1 MRCARKC
8 FPQLIV
14 NHREH
19 RGTEFSSDRGQDEFL
34 HPLSV
39 FSVPPWFRPKSHKT
53 RCGGFIAELS
63 VARNM
68 THVLE
73 TGFEQM
79 DATNPNRSPKIR
91 GYNIINGEISLSS
104 DGATFES
111 HNPALFA
118 DCLGEF
124 PLSTKEDVHT
134 ALAAARAAF
143 PAWAATPAPTRG
155 QIIGNMG
162 RLLMKYKDDIVRV
175 ETREIGKTL
184 KESAGSVQEAIDTCL
199 FFQSEGRRLYGQTVN
214 SELPDKE
221 LFTYRRPLGVCGIIN
236 ACNFPAAVPFW
247 KMIPA
252 IMCGNTCV
260 WKSPQDAPL
269 LSFMLTRIM
278 HEAGLPDGVINLVH
292 GKGSGAGQDLVDAV
306 DLGMINKI
314 SFTGSTAVGKMI
326 GEICGR
332 NLVSVSLEL
341 GGKNPLVI
349 MPSANMENAV
359 EGAYWSA
366 FGTAGQRCTS
376 LGNLIIHEDIYD
388 EFVEKFMAKV
398 ESTTIGDSM
407 VHENVLYG
415 PMLSERYAK
424 DFLRVL
430 QMCET
435 SGATKLW
442 GEGMI
447 TEGNKPLNFLGNPSE
462 GAYVWPHVYA
472 DVTEDMECFHE
483 EIFGPAVTIVKA
495 KDFDHALH
503 LANASPYGLSSA
515 IYTNDRL
522 EAYRYKTG
530 IKAGMTGINNSTTGA
545 EAHLPFGGVKGSGNG
560 TRESGIWVIEAYSY
574 WHAVNDELSG
584 KLQLAQMD
592 VEEIELEEA
601 DADYSGLA

>member
-1 MRCARKC
+1 
-8 FPQLIV
+8 
-14 NHREH
+14 
-19 RGTEFSSDRGQDEFL
+19 
-34 HPLSV
+34 
-39 FSVPPWFRPKSHKT
+39 
-53 RCGGFIAELS
+53 
-63 VARNM
+63 M
-68 THVLE
+68 THVLQVGLE
-73 TGFEQM
+73 EVAN
-79 DATNPNRSPKIR
+79 DNPNGLPKVN
-91 GYNIINGEISLSS
+91 GYNIINGKLASAS
-104 DGATFES
+104 DGSTFES
-111 HNPALFA
+111 RNPALLS

-124 PLSTKEDVHT
+124 PLSTKEDVHA

-143 PAWAATPAPTRG
+143 PSWSATPAPTRG

-162 RLLMKYKDDIVRV
+162 RLLMKYKDDVVRI

-269 LSFMLTRIM
+269 LSFILARIM
-278 HEAGLPDGVINLVH
+278 HEAGVPDGVINLVH
-292 GKGSGAGQDLVDAV
+292 GKGSGAGQHLVDAV
-306 DLGMINKI
+306 DEGMVNKI

-326 GEICGR
+326 GEVCGR
-332 NLVSVSLEL
+332 NLVSASLEL
-341 GGKNPLVI
+341 GGKNPLVV
-349 MPSANMENAV
+349 MPSANIDNAL
-359 EGAYWSA
+359 EGAYWAA

-376 LGNLIIHEDIYD
+376 LGNLIVHKDMYD
-388 EFVEKFMAKV
+388 EFLEKFMDKV
-398 ESTTIGDSM
+398 ESTLIGDSM
-407 VHENVLYG
+407 RNEGVLYG
-415 PMLSERYAK
+415 PMLSEKYAV
-424 DFLRVL
+424 DFLTGIE
-430 QMCET
+430 MCEA
-435 SGATKLW
+435 SGATKLF
-442 GEGMI
+442 GQGRI
-447 TEGNKPLNFLGNPSE
+447 SNDNKPAGFQGDASE
-462 GAYVWPHVYA
+462 GVYMWPHVYA
-472 DVTEDMECFHE
+472 DVTEEMECFHE
-483 EIFGPAVTIVKA
+483 EIFGPVVTIVKA
-495 KDFDHALH
+495 DDFEHALH

-515 IYTNDRL
+515 IYTNNRL

-530 IKAGMTGINNSTTGA
+530 IKAGMTSINNSTSGA

-592 VEEIELEEA
+592 VDEIEIEEA
-601 DADYSGLA
+601 EVDYSSLS

>member
-1 MRCARKC
+1 
-8 FPQLIV
+8 
-14 NHREH
+14 
-19 RGTEFSSDRGQDEFL
+19 
-34 HPLSV
+34 
-39 FSVPPWFRPKSHKT
+39 
-53 RCGGFIAELS
+53 
-63 VARNM
+63 M

-73 TGFEQM
+73 VGLEVLAN
-79 DATNPNRSPKIR
+79 DNPNGLPKVK
-91 GYNIINGEISLSS
+91 GYNIINGELTSAS
-104 DGATFES
+104 DGSTFES
-111 HNPALFA
+111 RNPAWLN

-124 PLSTKEDVHT
+124 PLSTKEDVHA

-143 PAWAATPAPTRG
+143 SGWAATPAPTRG

-162 RLLMKYKDDIVRV
+162 RLLMKYKDEIVRL

-269 LSFMLTRIM
+269 LSFALARIM
-278 HEAGLPDGVINLVH
+278 HESGLPNGVINLVH
-292 GKGSGAGQDLVDAV
+292 GKGSGAGQHLVDAV
-306 DLGMINKI
+306 DEGMVDKI

-326 GEICGR
+326 GEVCGR
-332 NLVSVSLEL
+332 NLVSASLEL
-341 GGKNPLVI
+341 GGKNPLVV
-349 MPSANMENAV
+349 MPSSNLDNAL
-359 EGAYWSA
+359 EGAYWAA

-376 LGNLIIHEDIYD
+376 LGNLIVHKDMYD
-388 EFVEKFMAKV
+388 EFLEKFMAKV
-398 ESTTIGDSM
+398 ESTLIGDSM
-407 VHENVLYG
+407 RNEGVLYG
-415 PMLSERYAK
+415 PMLSEKYAV
-424 DFLRVL
+424 DFLTDIE
-430 QMCET
+430 MCEA
-435 SGATKLW
+435 SGATKLF
-442 GEGMI
+442 GRGRI
-447 TEGNKPLNFLGNPSE
+447 SNDNKPAGFQGDASE
-462 GAYVWPHVYA
+462 GVYMWPHVYA
-472 DVTEDMECFHE
+472 DVTEEMECFHE

-495 KDFDHALH
+495 DDFEHALH

-515 IYTNDRL
+515 IYTNNRL

-530 IKAGMTGINNSTTGA
+530 IKAGMTSINNSTSGA

-592 VEEIELEEA
+592 VEEIEIEEA
-601 DADYSGLA
+601 EVDYSSLT

>member
-1 MRCARKC
+1 
-8 FPQLIV
+8 
-14 NHREH
+14 
-19 RGTEFSSDRGQDEFL
+19 
-34 HPLSV
+34 
-39 FSVPPWFRPKSHKT
+39 
-53 RCGGFIAELS
+53 
-63 VARNM
+63 M
-68 THVLE
+68 TNVLE
-73 TGFEQM
+73 SGFEFM
-79 DATNPNRSPKIR
+79 DANNPNGSPKVK
-91 GYNIINGEISLSS
+91 GYNVINGKLQSAS
-104 DGATFES
+104 DGKTFES
-111 HNPALFA
+111 LNPALLT

-124 PLSTKEDVHT
+124 PLSTKEDVHE
-134 ALAAARAAF
+134 ALHAARNAF
-143 PAWAATPAPTRG
+143 PSWSATPAPTRG

-162 RLLMKYKDDIVRV
+162 RLLMQYKDDIVRV

-269 LSFMLTRIM
+269 LSFMLTRII
-278 HEAGLPDGVINLVH
+278 HEAGLPNGVINLVH
-292 GKGSGAGQDLVDAV
+292 GKGSGAGQHLVDAV
-306 DLGMINKI
+306 DEGLINKI

-326 GEICGR
+326 GEVCGR
-332 NLVSVSLEL
+332 NLVSASLEL

-349 MPSANMENAV
+349 MPSADIENAV
-359 EGAYWSA
+359 EGAYWSG

-388 EFVEKFMAKV
+388 EFIEKLMDKV
-398 ESTTIGDSM
+398 RTTTIGDSM

-415 PMLSERYAK
+415 PMLSEKYAN
-424 DFLRVL
+424 DFLRDL
-430 QMCET
+430 QLCEK
-435 SGATKLW
+435 SGARKLW
-442 GEGMI
+442 GSGRI
-447 TEGNKPLNFLGNPSE
+447 TTTNKPDNFLGNPEE
-462 GAYVWPHVYA
+462 GVYMWPHVYA

-483 EIFGPAVTIVKA
+483 EIFGPAITIAKA
-495 KDFDHALH
+495 KDFEHALH

-592 VEEIELEEA
+592 VEEVELNDKEV
-601 DADYSGLA
+601 DYSSLA

>member
-1 MRCARKC
+1 
-8 FPQLIV
+8 
-14 NHREH
+14 
-19 RGTEFSSDRGQDEFL
+19 
-34 HPLSV
+34 
-39 FSVPPWFRPKSHKT
+39 
-53 RCGGFIAELS
+53 
-63 VARNM
+63 M

-73 TGFEQM
+73 TGFEIIES
-79 DATNPNRSPKIR
+79 DNPDDNVKVK
-91 GYNIINGEISLSS
+91 GYNIINGELKLSS
-104 DGATFES
+104 DGKLFES
-111 HNPALFA
+111 HNPARLK

-124 PLSTKEDVHT
+124 PLSTKEDVHD
-134 ALAAARAAF
+134 AIKAARNAF
-143 PAWAATPAPTRG
+143 STWSTTPAPTRG

-162 RLLMKYKDDIVRV
+162 RLLMQYKDDIVRV

-278 HEAGLPDGVINLVH
+278 HESGLPNGVINLVH
-292 GKGSGAGQDLVDAV
+292 GKGSGAGQYLVDAV
-306 DLGMINKI
+306 DEGLLNKI
-314 SFTGSTAVGKMI
+314 SFTGSTSVGKMI
-326 GEICGR
+326 GEVCGR
-332 NLVSVSLEL
+332 NLVSASLEL

-349 MPSANMENAV
+349 MPSANIENAI
-359 EGAYWSA
+359 EGAYWA
-366 FGTAGQRCTS
+366 GFGTAGQRCTS
-376 LGNLIIHEDIYD
+376 LGNLIIHEEIYD
-388 EFVEKFMAKV
+388 EFVEKLMDKV
-398 ESTTIGDSM
+398 RSTTIGDSM
-407 VHENVLYG
+407 RNDGVLYG
-415 PMLSERYAK
+415 PMLSERYAT
-424 DFLRVL
+424 DFLKTL
-430 QMCET
+430 EMCDS
-435 SGATKLW
+435 SGAIKLW
-442 GEGMI
+442 GKGRI
-447 TEGNKPLNFLGNPSE
+447 TSENKPDNFLGIPEE
-462 GAYVWPHVYA
+462 GVYMWPHVY
-472 DVTEDMECFHE
+472 DNVTEDMACFHE
-483 EIFGPAVTIVKA
+483 EIFGPAITLVKA
-495 KDFDHALH
+495 TDFEHALY

-522 EAYRYKTG
+522 EAYRFKTG

-560 TRESGIWVIEAYSY
+560 TRESGIWVIESYSY

-592 VEEIELEEA
+592 VEEIDIEA
-601 DADYSGLA
+601 ADVDYSSLA

>member
-1 MRCARKC
+1 LTGLYFAR
-8 FPQLIV
+8 
-14 NHREH
+14 H
-19 RGTEFSSDRGQDEFL
+19 
-34 HPLSV
+34 
-39 FSVPPWFRPKSHKT
+39 
-53 RCGGFIAELS
+53 
-63 VARNM
+63 M
-68 THVLE
+68 TNVLE
-73 TGFEQM
+73 SEFEFM
-79 DATNPNRSPKIR
+79 DANNPNGSPKVK
-91 GYNIINGEISLSS
+91 GYNVINGKLQSAS
-104 DGATFES
+104 DGKTFES
-111 HNPALFA
+111 LNPALLT

-124 PLSTKEDVHT
+124 PLSTKEDVHE
-134 ALAAARAAF
+134 ALHAARNAF
-143 PAWAATPAPTRG
+143 PSWSATPAPTRG

-162 RLLMKYKDDIVRV
+162 RLLMQYKDDIVRV

-269 LSFMLTRIM
+269 LSFMLTRII
-278 HEAGLPDGVINLVH
+278 HEAGLPNGVINLVH
-292 GKGSGAGQDLVDAV
+292 GKGSGAGQHLVDAV
-306 DLGMINKI
+306 DEGLINKI

-326 GEICGR
+326 GEVCGR
-332 NLVSVSLEL
+332 NLVSASLEL

-349 MPSANMENAV
+349 MPSADIENAV
-359 EGAYWSA
+359 EGAYWSG

-388 EFVEKFMAKV
+388 EFIEKLMDKV
-398 ESTTIGDSM
+398 RTTTIGDSM

-415 PMLSERYAK
+415 PMLSEKYAN
-424 DFLRVL
+424 DFLRDL
-430 QMCET
+430 QLCEK
-435 SGATKLW
+435 SGARKLW
-442 GEGMI
+442 GSGRI
-447 TEGNKPLNFLGNPSE
+447 TTTNKPDNFLGNPEE
-462 GAYVWPHVYA
+462 GVYMWPHVYA

-483 EIFGPAVTIVKA
+483 EIFGPAITIAKA
-495 KDFDHALH
+495 KDFEHALH

-592 VEEIELEEA
+592 VEEVELNDKEV
-601 DADYSGLA
+601 DYSSLA

>member
-1 MRCARKC
+1 
-8 FPQLIV
+8 
-14 NHREH
+14 
-19 RGTEFSSDRGQDEFL
+19 
-34 HPLSV
+34 
-39 FSVPPWFRPKSHKT
+39 
-53 RCGGFIAELS
+53 
-63 VARNM
+63 M
-68 THVLE
+68 TNVLE
-73 TGFEQM
+73 TGFEFM
-79 DATNPNRSPKIR
+79 EASNPNGSPKIK
-91 GYNIINGEISLSS
+91 GYNIINGELKLSS
-104 DGATFES
+104 GGETFDS
-111 HNPALFA
+111 LNPALLS

-124 PLSTKEDVHT
+124 PLSNKEDVHE
-134 ALAAARAAF
+134 ALEAARNAF
-143 PAWAATPAPTRG
+143 PSWAATPAPTRG

-162 RLLMKYKDDIVRV
+162 RLLMQYKDDIVRV

-184 KESAGSVQEAIDTCL
+184 KESGGEVQEAIDTCL

-236 ACNFPAAVPFW
+236 ACNFPSAVPFW

-260 WKSPQDAPL
+260 WKSPQDSPL

-278 HEAGLPDGVINLVH
+278 HEAGLPNGVINLVH
-292 GKGSGAGQDLVDAV
+292 GKGSGAGQHLVDAV
-306 DLGMINKI
+306 DEGLVNKI
-314 SFTGSTAVGKMI
+314 SFTGSTSVGKMI
-326 GEICGR
+326 GEVCGR
-332 NLVSVSLEL
+332 NLVSASLEL

-359 EGAYWSA
+359 EGAYWA
-366 FGTAGQRCTS
+366 GFGTAGQRCTS

-388 EFVEKFMAKV
+388 DFIDKLMDKV
-398 ESTTIGDSM
+398 RSTVIGDSM
-407 VHENVLYG
+407 VHDNVLYG
-415 PMLSERYAK
+415 PMLSQRYAD
-424 DFLRVL
+424 DFIRDLEL
-430 QMCET
+430 CEK
-435 SGATKLW
+435 SSARKLW
-442 GEGMI
+442 GNGRI
-447 TEGNKPLNFLGNPSE
+447 TSKNKPENFLGNPE
-462 GAYVWPHVYA
+462 DGVYMWPHVYA

-483 EIFGPAVTIVKA
+483 EIFGPAITIVKA
-495 KDFDHALH
+495 KNFEHALY

-592 VEEIELEEA
+592 VEEIELEEKKV
-601 DADYSGLA
+601 DYSSLA

>member
-1 MRCARKC
+1 MAIRR
-8 FPQLIV
+8 
-14 NHREH
+14 
-19 RGTEFSSDRGQDEFL
+19 D
-34 HPLSV
+34 
-39 FSVPPWFRPKSHKT
+39 
-53 RCGGFIAELS
+53 
-63 VARNM
+63 M

-73 TGFEQM
+73 TGFEYM
-79 DATNPNRSPKIR
+79 EANNPNGSPKVR
-91 GYNIINGEISLSS
+91 GYNIINGNLALAS
-104 DGATFES
+104 DGATYES
-111 HNPALFA
+111 TNPAWLD

-124 PLSTKEDVHT
+124 PLSTKSDVHD

-143 PAWAATPAPTRG
+143 PGWAATPAPTRG
-155 QIIGNMG
+155 QVIGNMG
-162 RLLMKYKDDIVRV
+162 RLLMERKDDLVRLRA
-175 ETREIGKTL
+175 REIGKTL
-184 KESAGSVQEAIDTCL
+184 KECGGEIQEAIDTCL

-236 ACNFPAAVPFW
+236 ACNFPSAVPFW

-260 WKSPQDAPL
+260 WKSPQDSPL
-269 LSFMLTRIM
+269 LSFALARVM
-278 HEAGLPDGVINLVH
+278 HEAGLPDGVINLIH
-292 GKGSGAGQDLVDAV
+292 GKGSGAGQDLVDSA
-306 DLGMINKI
+306 DLGMVDKI

-326 GEICGR
+326 GETCGR
-332 NLVSVSLEL
+332 NLVSASLEL

-359 EGAYWSA
+359 EGAYWA
-366 FGTAGQRCTS
+366 GFGTAGQRCTS

-388 EFVEKFMAKV
+388 EFVERFMEKV
-398 ESTTIGDSM
+398 KSTAVGDSM
-407 VHENVLYG
+407 RHDGVLYG
-415 PMLSERYAK
+415 SMLSEKYAV
-424 DFLRVL
+424 DFLKGID
-430 QMCET
+430 MCEA
-435 SGATKLW
+435 SGATKIW
-442 GEGMI
+442 GEGRI
-447 TEGNKPLNFLGNPSE
+447 TNDNKPDNFHGDASE
-462 GAYVWPHVYA
+462 GVYMWPHVYV

-483 EIFGPAVTIVKA
+483 EIFGPVVTIVKA
-495 KDFDHALH
+495 RDFDHALH

-592 VEEIELEEA
+592 VDEIEMEEA
-601 DADYSGLA
+601 EADYAGLA

>member
-1 MRCARKC
+1 MAIRR
-8 FPQLIV
+8 
-14 NHREH
+14 
-19 RGTEFSSDRGQDEFL
+19 D
-34 HPLSV
+34 
-39 FSVPPWFRPKSHKT
+39 
-53 RCGGFIAELS
+53 
-63 VARNM
+63 M

-73 TGFEQM
+73 TGFEYM
-79 DATNPNRSPKIR
+79 EANNPNGSPKVR
-91 GYNIINGEISLSS
+91 GYNIINGNLTLAS
-104 DGATFES
+104 DGATYES
-111 HNPALFA
+111 TNPAWLD

-124 PLSTKEDVHT
+124 PLSTKSDVHD

-143 PAWAATPAPTRG
+143 PGWAATPAPTRG
-155 QIIGNMG
+155 QVIGNMG
-162 RLLMKYKDDIVRV
+162 RLLMVRKDDLVRLQA
-175 ETREIGKTL
+175 REIGKTL
-184 KESAGSVQEAIDTCL
+184 KECGGEIQEAIDTCL

-236 ACNFPAAVPFW
+236 ACNFPSAVPFW

-260 WKSPQDAPL
+260 WKSPQDSPL
-269 LSFMLTRIM
+269 LSFALARVM
-278 HEAGLPDGVINLVH
+278 HEAGLPDGVINLIH
-292 GKGSGAGQDLVDAV
+292 GKGSGAGQDLVDSA
-306 DLGMINKI
+306 DLGMVDKI

-326 GEICGR
+326 GETCGR
-332 NLVSVSLEL
+332 NLVSASLEL

-359 EGAYWSA
+359 EGAYWA
-366 FGTAGQRCTS
+366 GFGTAGQRCTS

-388 EFVEKFMAKV
+388 EFVERFMEKV
-398 ESTTIGDSM
+398 KSTAVGDSM
-407 VHENVLYG
+407 RHDGVLYG
-415 PMLSERYAK
+415 SMLSEKYAV
-424 DFLRVL
+424 DFLKGID
-430 QMCET
+430 MCEA
-435 SGATKLW
+435 SGATKIW
-442 GEGMI
+442 GEGRI
-447 TEGNKPLNFLGNPSE
+447 TNDNKPDNFHGDASE
-462 GAYVWPHVYA
+462 GVYMWPHVYV

-483 EIFGPAVTIVKA
+483 EIFGPVVTIVKA
-495 KDFDHALH
+495 RDFDHALH

-592 VEEIELEEA
+592 VDEIEMEEA
-601 DADYSGLA
+601 EADYAGLA